1 VYIRISLKH
10 LLSLTS
16 KSFQYI
22 LFQAFVYCLICR
34 HELGRRWDTRLER
47 SDTLTVLARATAVD
61 RVCRHQLYICSPQ
74 WINTNP
80 TTLLP
85 RDIRHAIVS
94 SLLCANSNPSFLEQF
109 LCLWWVMTF
118 SSAHIFLSGGL
129 LHIGLIGWWPST
141 PVFCQSSSSICTV
154 LILSPDV
161 QSSSCLCCWTTVL
174 VYIQVTS
181 YRGWNIELLFL
192 SFRWQRNASKT
203 WISQS

>member
-1 VYIRISLKH
+1 MYIRISLKH

-141 PVFCQSSSSICTV
+141 LCSASRRRLFVPFLYCLRTFSHRAVSVAGPLFWSIYKSHLTADE
-154 LILSPDV
+154 I
-161 QSSSCLCCWTTVL
+161 
-174 VYIQVTS
+174 
-181 YRGWNIELLFL
+181 
-192 SFRWQRNASKT
+192 
-203 WISQS
+203 